1 MAETKNIF
9 IIGYEDFAVELLQ
22 ALPGSERIN
31 FLPALSREEM
41 VSADEIPA
49 MEIYEKALAAITNS
63 RHNPD
68 AIITF
73 WDFPATIITAMLNRR
88 FGLIGP
94 PVRSIFKAEHKSWSR
109 AEQRKVIIDHI
120 PRFASFDPKDKD
132 AYSKLQLLTPFWIK
146 PVKSFRSYLSY
157 QVNDQTEFE
166 EYREIMAQQ
175 VDGIYRPFIELMR
188 LARMPELICSG
199 EESCI
204 AESPLSGRLCTLEG
218 YVFDNEVVSY
228 GIVDSIRE
236 KESNS
241 FQRYQY
247 PSQLPMEIQYRMMDI
262 ARRVIGHL
270 GMNDTCFN
278 IEFFYNQTADRINL
292 LEINPRT
299 SESHTD
305 LFAKVHGYSQL
316 KILLELALGNRPKP
330 LERNGDY
337 RMAAKVFYRAYQPG
351 VVEQVPAA
359 EQIAEIIARFPDTK
373 IKLNVDKGDDLRD
386 LKFQDSYSFE
396 LATIFLGADN
406 EIELMRKYEEIVE
419 LLDIRIAFVQE

>member
-1 MAETKNIF
+1 
-9 IIGYEDFAVELLQ
+9 
-22 ALPGSERIN
+22 
-31 FLPALSREEM
+31 
-41 VSADEIPA
+41 
-49 MEIYEKALAAITNS
+49 
-63 RHNPD
+63 
-68 AIITF
+68 
-73 WDFPATIITAMLNRR
+73 
-88 FGLIGP
+88 LIGP
-94 PVRSIFKAEHKSWSR
+94 PVRSIFKAEHKAWSR

-120 PRFASFDPKDKD
+120 PQFSSFDPKDKD

-188 LARMPELICSG
+188 LARMPELICSA

-204 AESPLSGRLCTLEG
+204 AESPLSGPLCTLEG

-305 LFAKVHGYSQL
+305 LFAKVHGCSQL

-351 VVEQVPAA
+351 IVKKVPSVKK
-359 EQIAEIIARFPDTK
+359 ISEIIARFPDTK
-373 IKLNVDKGDDLRD
+373 IKINVDKGDDLRD
-386 LKFQDSYSFE
+386 LRFQDSYSFE

-406 EIELMRKYEEIVE
+406 EIELMRKYDQIVN
-419 LLDIRIAFVQE
+419 LLDIQIE